1 MQKYQ
6 KVYTEMIEAHRE
18 LFDAFAMVHDKY
30 VLDPDPQKAEFNS
43 LGEKIL
49 VVISKYEQILCG
61 KTENGGLGKFSSN
74 LSQKFWDEIKKRYKK
89 ILFIGIR

>member
-1 MQKYQ
+1 ML
-6 KVYTEMIEAHRE
+6 EANKN
-18 LFDAFAMVHDKY
+18 LFDAFAIIHDKF
-30 VLDPDPQKAEFNS
+30 VLDPESNKAEFNS
-43 LGEKIL
+43 LGENVL

-89 ILFIGIR
+89 ILFIGIK

>member
-1 MQKYQ
+1 
-6 KVYTEMIEAHRE
+6 MIESNKD
-18 LFDAFAMVHDKY
+18 LFSAFAVIHDKF
-30 VLDPDPQKAEFNS
+30 VVDPNTNKADFNS

-89 ILFIGIR
+89 ILFIGIK

>member
-18 LFDAFAMVHDKY
+18 LFDAFALVHDKY
-30 VLDPDPQKAEFNS
+30 VLDPDTHKTEFNS
-43 LGEKIL
+43 LGEKVL
-49 VVISKYEQILCG
+49 VIISKYEQILCG

-74 LSQKFWDEIKKRYKK
+74 LSQKYWDEIKKRYKK
-89 ILFIGIR
+89 ILFIGIK

>member
-6 KVYTEMIEAHRE
+6 KVYIEMLEANKN
-18 LFDAFAMVHDKY
+18 LFDAFAIIHDKF
-30 VLDPDPQKAEFNS
+30 VLDPESNKAEFNS
-43 LGEKIL
+43 LGENVL

-89 ILFIGIR
+89 ILFIGIK